1 MPNSSKRNRPPRPP
15 KTLSSSRT
23 SADAQPDARQP
34 GSNAAVQNEQ
44 NVTKAKEWVDRHKT

>member
-1 MPNSSKRNRPPRPP
+1 
-15 KTLSSSRT
+15 LSSSRT